1 MVQKLGGAGGGGRP
15 SPGSATV
22 YDQNAFLGL
31 QKGAWF
37 NFFLTFFFPFKV
49 AFLATKSLQC
59 EQLGTAHL
67 IFVMGGRGGWV
78 CNCQKKNLQKKFKRK
93 KNRAQE
99 SKCKKISKQ
108 ALRAHWICI
117 CEVFQDKRKH
127 RSSQSGEFYLD
138 INNFILFVGF
148 TSETDTSRQTFPNLL
163 II

>member
-1 MVQKLGGAGGGGRP
+1 MGVQLPK
-15 SPGSATV
+15 
-22 YDQNAFLGL
+22 
-31 QKGAWF
+31 
-37 NFFLTFFFPFKV
+37 
-49 AFLATKSLQC
+49 
-59 EQLGTAHL
+59 
-67 IFVMGGRGGWV
+67 
-78 CNCQKKNLQKKFKRK
+78 KKNLQKKFKRK

-99 SKCKKISKQ
+99 STCKTISKQ

>member
-1 MVQKLGGAGGGGRP
+1 M
-15 SPGSATV
+15 

-67 IFVMGGRGGWV
+67 IFVMGGGVGGYAIAK
-78 CNCQKKNLQKKFKRK
+78 KKNLQKKFKRK

-99 SKCKKISKQ
+99 STCKKISKK
-108 ALRAHWICI
+108 ALRARWIC
-117 CEVFQDKRKH
+117 
-127 RSSQSGEFYLD
+127 
-138 INNFILFVGF
+138 NFILFVGF